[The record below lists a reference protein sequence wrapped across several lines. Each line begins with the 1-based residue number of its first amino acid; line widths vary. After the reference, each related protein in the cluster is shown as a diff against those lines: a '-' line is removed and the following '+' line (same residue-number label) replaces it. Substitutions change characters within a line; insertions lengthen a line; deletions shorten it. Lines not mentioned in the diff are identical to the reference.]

1 MRRRLSFVLGF
12 ATCLFAGCGG
22 DAGTALEVVP
32 EVAPLRFSV
41 IPDWNKGRLAEQAER
56 LAHVLGERLGVPVR
70 YEPSNDY
77 TACVN
82 GLVANTLD
90 FAWLGGKTT
99 CDAIDVGAGRV
110 HVLAT
115 RDIDLRFKSYF
126 VGHHAAVAAGT
137 LAPVADLAAWRG
149 RTAGLR
155 FRFGDV
161 NSTSGHLMPRHFLVA
176 AGIDP
181 EREFASVGYSEG
193 GHAGTLEAVAN
204 GSADLG
210 ALNYA
215 YYDQASAELRQR
227 APVLFTTPE
236 YVDYAWVAHDRIG
249 AERLA
254 RLRTTLLAF
263 DRDDPAGREVLDA
276 WAAGRFVAARDEQ
289 WQAIREVRDSLPRD
303 FLK

>member
-12 ATCLFAGCGG
+12 ATYLLAGCGG
-22 DAGTALEVVP
+22 DAGTAPEVAP

-56 LAHVLGERLGVPVR
+56 LAHVLSERLGVPVR

-126 VGHHAAVAAGT
+126 VGHHAAVAAGM

-176 AGIDP
+176 AGLHP
-181 EREFASVGYSEG
+181 EADFASVGYSEG

-215 YYDQASAELRQR
+215 YYDQAPVELRQR

-249 AERLA
+249 AERLE
-254 RLRTTLLAF
+254 RLRATLLAF
-263 DRDDPAGREVLDA
+263 DRDDAAGREVLDA
-276 WAAGRFVAARDEQ
+276 WAAGSFVAARDEQ